1 MVGCLVVFFFLVVCQ
16 EGWGGESCAVPTGTC
31 DPKCGPHGVCNAIT
45 SSCDC
50 EKGYT
55 GAKVELGKVE
65 LMDLNNG
72 TRLQPL
78 FFSGLHLG

>member
-1 MVGCLVVFFFLVVCQ
+1 M
-16 EGWGGESCAVPTGTC
+16 PTGTC

-55 GAKVELGKVE
+55 GAKVELGKDE
-65 LMDLNNG
+65 IA
-72 TRLQPL
+72 TPI
-78 FFSGLHLG
+78 FFRVASGVREGEI